1 MRFQGM
7 ADAPRQGLGTFFRA
21 LMDFVDERGL
31 RDQVRGLVAEQTRA
45 VIDTPPRALSFIPS
59 TPIDE
64 VESALQKL
72 IGDEALAE
80 CGIACARPLGWSLLQ
95 PVIRM
100 AFMMFGQ
107 SPEPIFS
114 NLDRFFSMV
123 TRGIT
128 FSWAQQGKGGTVS
141 ARFAGEGTPEA
152 AFHVLRGTLLFVYEL
167 SGTVGEVGTPEVLE
181 STPAGVIV
189 RYDVRWK

>member
-1 MRFQGM
+1 M
-7 ADAPRQGLGTFFRA
+7 AEAPRQGLGTFFRA
-21 LMDFVDERGL
+21 LLDFVDERGL
-31 RDQVRGLVAEQTRA
+31 RDQVRGLVSEATREL
-45 VIDTPPRALSFIPS
+45 IDKPPRPLSFLPS

-64 VESALQKL
+64 VEAALQKL
-72 IGDEALAE
+72 AGDEALVE

-128 FSWAQQGKGGTVS
+128 FSWTAKEKSGAVS

-167 SGTVGEVGTPEVLE
+167 SGTAGTVGPPEVLE

-189 RYDVRWK
+189 RYDVSWK

>member
-1 MRFQGM
+1 MT
-7 ADAPRQGLGTFFRA
+7 DAPRQGLGSFFRA
-21 LMDFVDERGL
+21 LVDFVDQRGL
-31 RDQVRGLVAEQTRA
+31 REQVRAAVSEETRKA
-45 VIDTPPRALSFIPS
+45 IDQPPRALSFLPS
-59 TPIDE
+59 GPIDE
-64 VESALQKL
+64 IEATLQKL
-72 IGDEALAE
+72 AGDEALVE
-80 CGIACARPLGWSLLQ
+80 CGIACARPLGWSVLQ

-107 SPEPIFS
+107 SPEPIFG
-114 NLDRFFSMV
+114 NLDRFFSIV

-128 FSWAQQGKGGTVS
+128 FSWEAAEKGGAVT

-167 SGTVGEVGTPEVLE
+167 SGRVGEVGPPQVLK
-181 STPAGVIV
+181 STPGGVTV

>member
-1 MRFQGM
+1 MNRGM
-7 ADAPRQGLGTFFRA
+7 IDAPRQGLGQFFGA
-21 LMDFVDERGL
+21 LMEFVDARGL
-31 RDQVRGLVAEQTRA
+31 REQVRAAVSPPTQQ
-45 VIDTPPRALSFIPS
+45 VIDHPPRALSFIPS

-64 VESALQKL
+64 IETALQKL
-72 IGDEALAE
+72 AGNDALIE
-80 CGIACARPLGWSLLQ
+80 CGIACARPLGWTLLQ
-95 PVIRM
+95 PVLRM
-100 AFMMFGQ
+100 ALTLFGQ

-128 FSWAQQGKGGTVS
+128 FSWTAKEKSGAVS

-167 SGTVGEVGTPEVLE
+167 SGTVGTVGPPEVLE
-181 STPAGVIV
+181 STPAGVI
-189 RYDVRWK
+189 

>member
-1 MRFQGM
+1 M
-7 ADAPRQGLGTFFRA
+7 ADAPRQGLGSFFRA

-31 RDQVRGLVAEQTRA
+31 REQIRAVVSPATRA
-45 VIDTPPRALSFIPS
+45 AIDDPPRALSFIAS
-59 TPIDE
+59 APIDE
-64 VESALQKL
+64 IESALQK
-72 IGDEALAE
+72 IAGDEALVE
-80 CGIACARPLGWSLLQ
+80 CGIACARPLGWSMLQ
-95 PVIRM
+95 PVIRL

-128 FSWAQQGKGGTVS
+128 FSWEPRDKGGSVLT
-141 ARFAGEGTPEA
+141 RFEGDDTPDA
-152 AFHVLRGTLLFVYEL
+152 AFHVLRGTLLFVYEV
-167 SGTVGEVGTPEVLE
+167 SGTVGEVGMPEVVE
-181 STPAGVIV
+181 STAAGVTV

>member
-1 MRFQGM
+1 M
-7 ADAPRQGLGTFFRA
+7 ADAPRQGLGAFFRA
-21 LMDFVDERGL
+21 LMDYVDERGL
-31 RDQVRGLVAEQTRA
+31 RDQVRGLVSEQTKA
-45 VIDTPPRALSFIPS
+45 VIDDPPRALSFIPS

-64 VESALQKL
+64 IEVALQKL
-72 IGDEALAE
+72 AGDEALVE

-128 FSWAQQGKGGTVS
+128 FTWAPGEKGGSVS

-167 SGTVGEVGTPEVLE
+167 SGTVGEVGPPEVLE
-181 STPAGVIV
+181 STPECVTIL
-189 RYDVRWK
+189 YDVGWK